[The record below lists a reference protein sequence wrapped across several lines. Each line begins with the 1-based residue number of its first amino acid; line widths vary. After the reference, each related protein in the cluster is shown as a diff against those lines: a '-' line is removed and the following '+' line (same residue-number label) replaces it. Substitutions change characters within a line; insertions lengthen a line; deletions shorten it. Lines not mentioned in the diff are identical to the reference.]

1 MLEEFL
7 MQILEKGDRNN
18 VLFQQDR
25 AEPLHFLVV
34 VQVGLPGSKVST
46 GGLAEAVI

>member
-1 MLEEFL
+1 
-7 MQILEKGDRNN
+7 MQIFEKGCLNN

-25 AEPLHFLVV
+25 AESLHFIVV